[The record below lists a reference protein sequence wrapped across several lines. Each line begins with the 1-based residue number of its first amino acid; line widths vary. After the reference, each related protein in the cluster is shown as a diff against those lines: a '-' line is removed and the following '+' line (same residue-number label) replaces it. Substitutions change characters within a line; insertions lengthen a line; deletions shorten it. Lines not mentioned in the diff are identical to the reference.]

1 MQPLP
6 ALLQT
11 GLGAYRGRVQAH
23 LAAAGYRDLP
33 RGGPYVL
40 GSVAN
45 QGGTAGDVIRQLGI
59 SKQAASKLIDTL
71 VVRGYL
77 EREVER
83 SDRRRFALAATD
95 RGRAAARVVR
105 GAVDS
110 VDAELAARLS
120 PDELD
125 ALRKGLAV
133 LAELAEAPS

>member
-1 MQPLP
+1 MRPLP

-11 GLGAYRGRVQAH
+11 GLGAYRMRMQTH

-40 GSVAN
+40 GTLAN
-45 QGGTAGDVIRQLGI
+45 QGGTAGDVIRQLGV

-77 EREVER
+77 ERAVER
-83 SDRRRFALAATD
+83 SDRRRFALAVTD
-95 RGRAAARVVR
+95 QGRAAASVVR
-105 GAVDS
+105 GAVAS

-120 PDELD
+120 PDELA

-133 LAELAEAPS
+133 LAEIAEAA